1 MHRRHFLG
9 STAASV
15 FFAGFPVTGY
25 TKDLPYGNLV
35 LIILEGGM
43 DGLTAVP
50 PIGDPSLVKQRKRLV
65 TSAPLNLNPFFSL
78 HPNLRNFAG
87 MLANNEAAIVHAA
100 AFPYTARSHFE
111 GQNIVESGVPV
122 PFSLKTGWLGRAM
135 DEARIAGRAFALD
148 TPLVIR
154 GAKEVDSFYP
164 AHIGESRNPD
174 SRILELLSNSHG
186 GLVGD
191 ALKKL
196 NDTSGMRAN
205 QPRVRDP
212 EGLALNA
219 GRAMRDPDGPR
230 VAVIRIPEFDT
241 HANQGTDDGLHPELL
256 AILDNVFLNLKK
268 GLRSSWESS
277 IVLTATEFGRTV
289 KENGSAGTD
298 HGYGSVGLLAGGLLK
313 RSKIVAN
320 WPGLASGDLFEGRDL
335 YSTMDYRSVCAACIE
350 AAFGLDHG
358 VIAEKVFIEPS
369 LERTFDFVFG

>member
-15 FFAGFPVTGY
+15 FFAGFPVPGY
-25 TKDLPYGNLV
+25 TRDLPRGNLV

-65 TSAPLNLNPFFSL
+65 TSAPLELNPFFSL
-78 HPNLRNFAG
+78 HPNLGNFAG
-87 MLANNEAAIVHAA
+87 MLVNDEAAIVHAV

-122 PFSLKTGWLGRAM
+122 PFSTRTGWLGRTM

-164 AHIGESRNPD
+164 AHIGASGNPD
-174 SRILELLSNSHG
+174 TRILEILSDSHG

-196 NDTSGMRAN
+196 KDTAGMREN

-219 GRAMRDPDGPR
+219 GKAMRDPDGPR

-256 AILDNVFLNLKK
+256 TILDNVFLNLKTS
-268 GLRSSWESS
+268 LRSAWENS

-320 WPGLASGDLFEGRDL
+320 WPGMAPGDLFEGRDL

-358 VIAEKVFIEPS
+358 VISEKVFIEPS
-369 LERTFDFVFG
+369 LERTFDFIFG